1 MPLMAIETRYSTAPT
16 VTDDVSK
23 GYGDRWLWED
33 QVTGNV
39 YKCLNNSVGA
49 AVWVVMSTASG
60 NTPLINQPT
69 PTTSTV
75 GYLGQVIFDTD
86 GNEWTYIGL
95 DGTKHAW
102 SPNNF
107 PAVNTEYYNSYDA
120 GLGKFIMKYEYSGTT
135 PASLILTTY
144 PITAIGNAKCVSLT
158 GWVDTS
164 TNERIFVPALIY
176 NGASRGGIHTN
187 VISNVFNIS
196 ISVNAAGFQSKPL
209 TVYISY
215 YRV

>member
-60 NTPLINQPT
+60 NTPLIGQPT
-69 PTTSTV
+69 RTTSTV

-86 GNEWTYIGL
+86 GNEWKLIKIIESAYYWAL
-95 DGTKHAW
+95 PRDC
-102 SPNNF
+102 F
-107 PAVNTEYYNSYDA
+107 PVDNTEYLFCFEGS
-120 GLGKFIMKYEYSGTT
+120 
-135 PASLILTTY
+135 
-144 PITAIGNAKCVSLT
+144 
-158 GWVDTS
+158 
-164 TNERIFVPALIY
+164 VPT
-176 NGASRGGIHTN
+176 H
-187 VISNVFNIS
+187 
-196 ISVNAAGFQSKPL
+196 K
-209 TVYISY
+209 
-215 YRV
+215 YRVTFSTVITSPLIIAHGRSIAKPKGIRGWNYVGGVYNRCHKYSYAGAGDNWSFIFNTTNLLVTFSAAYNNTNGYQDLYYTKP